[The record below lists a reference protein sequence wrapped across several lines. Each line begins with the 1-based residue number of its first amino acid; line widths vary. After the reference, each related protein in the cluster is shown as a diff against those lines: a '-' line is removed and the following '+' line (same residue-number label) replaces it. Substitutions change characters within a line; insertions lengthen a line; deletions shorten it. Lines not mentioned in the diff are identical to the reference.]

1 MEGSRFFYTKFIFEF
16 SNHEGAESRACEVG
30 FTVANKYHTR
40 RYIRYACGLKL
51 QRALYGEQAKT
62 ATAEAISETESK
74 RGRESEEDRQGC
86 SPGCG
91 VKGMVRAE
99 TEGTWQT
106 G

>member
-1 MEGSRFFYTKFIFEF
+1 MEGSRFFYTEFIFEF
-16 SNHEGAESRACEVG
+16 SNHEGVESRAGEVG
-30 FTVANKYHTR
+30 HATADKYHPR

-51 QRALYGEQAKT
+51 QRSLHGKQAET

-99 TEGTWQT
+99 TEGTKKKR
-106 G
+106 

>member
-1 MEGSRFFYTKFIFEF
+1 MGGSRFFYTEFIFEF
-16 SNHEGAESRACEVG
+16 SNHEGAESRAGEMG
-30 FTVANKYHTR
+30 HTATDEHHPR

-51 QRALYGEQAKT
+51 QRSLHGKQAET

-91 VKGMVRAE
+91 VRKVVRA
-99 TEGTWQT
+99 TEEETWQT
-106 G
+106 E